1 MSQNIPRLQLDDM
14 RPDLAEYLTPRV
26 RRLGYLGELFQVC
39 AHAPD
44 TLLDFMRFT
53 ESLKGALPDNLA
65 EVAVLTTATLME
77 NAYERNQHERLC
89 VRLGLGREWVR
100 EVERLQPD
108 AHPQPGTA
116 PLMTDAERAVQRYVL
131 ASVQTRGL
139 RASAEFE
146 ALVALLPADQAVA
159 IAMLAGRYITHAL
172 VVNTFGLR
180 PPVPSIWED
189 GFGSGQDHTE
199 DAQASSQGTRS

>member
-1 MSQNIPRLQLDDM
+1 MSQNIPRLQLQDM
-14 RPDLAEYLTPRV
+14 RPDLADYLTPRV

-53 ESLKGALPDNLA
+53 ESLKGALPDDLA

-89 VRLGLGREWVR
+89 VRLGLDREWVR

-108 AHPQPGTA
+108 TA
-116 PLMTDAERAVQRYVL
+116 ALLSEAERAVQRYVQ

-146 ALVALLPADQAVA
+146 ALAALLPADQAVA

-172 VVNTFGLR
+172 VVNTFGLQ

-189 GFGSGQDHTE
+189 GFGMTE
-199 DAQASSQGTRS
+199 TGGEQAQASSQGKQS